1 MLLSHHRGAYYDF
14 AGMLIAVEGPSTS
27 GKGTLIAGLEAA
39 LAQRGIEAHDVFAH
53 ALGIDG
59 AEARLKEFVANAQF
73 EIDPVEE
80 LLLYGARMA
89 ARMRLAL
96 ALDRADNVV
105 LLDRHQA
112 SLMVLTH
119 HVRGLDA
126 ALVEQIAAV
135 ASRGGEVRGTLFLD
149 VDERGWR
156 ERGGEARY
164 GRKQVAGVEFFAKT
178 RRAFAATFEAERRP
192 KLWID
197 TAAANADECV
207 GAALAFIM
215 ELRET

>member
-1 MLLSHHRGAYYDF
+1 
-14 AGMLIAVEGPSTS
+14 MLIAVEGPSTS

-39 LAQRGIEAHDVFAH
+39 LAKHGIEVHDAFTRAMM
-53 ALGIDG
+53 LDG
-59 AEARLKEFVANAQF
+59 AEARLKQLVATADF

-96 ALDRADNVV
+96 ELDRASNVV
-105 LLDRHQA
+105 LLDRHEV
-112 SLMVLTH
+112 SLMVLAH

-126 ALVEQIAAV
+126 GIVEQIANV
-135 ASRGGEVRGTLFLD
+135 ATRGANVGGTLYLD
-149 VDERGWR
+149 VGERGWI

-164 GRKQVAGVEFFAKT
+164 GRSQVSGMEFFAKT
-178 RRAFAATFEAERRP
+178 RRAFAARYETERRP

-197 TAAANADECV
+197 TVHLSPAECV
-207 GAALAFIM
+207 DAALAFIL
-215 ELRET
+215 ELRRR